1 MFMCGTAD
9 CPVWP
14 RLSEMRTSTWLDALA
29 HRVGKKATRQ
39 PPYVRIPRSMPH
51 APRDFG
57 FEPCVGSDRKA
68 PIPAVGSTDVTDRKP

>member
-9 CPVWP
+9 CPVRPW
-14 RLSEMRTSTWLDALA
+14 LSEMRTSTSLNNQV
-29 HRVGKKATRQ
+29 HHVGKKATRR
-39 PPYVRIPRSMPH
+39 PPYVRIPRSMPS